1 MIELDEL
8 MLLLESR
15 RTFVES
21 CVENRSEYQDTDSY
35 PYLGIT
41 TQEGRRWR
49 MVRQGADWCVGDS
62 QEYAAL
68 VSALG
73 TGREKANAA
82 CLPTNIVQVI
92 KGG

>member
-49 MVRQGADWCVGDS
+49 T
-62 QEYAAL
+62 E
-68 VSALG
+68 
-73 TGREKANAA
+73 
-82 CLPTNIVQVI
+82 
-92 KGG
+92 

>member
-73 TGREKANAA
+73 TGRQKANTA
-82 CLPTNIVQVI
+82 CLPTNIVQMI
-92 KGG
+92 KRG